1 MDGWDDD
8 GDGSQERERAPP
20 PADREREREGGYCG
34 VSSAPLPRFGLSV
47 APRKE
52 GGKEGRYT
60 SHNNWMAHGV
70 YYPPDQMRA
79 EAEFPTALAMV

>member
-1 MDGWDDD
+1 MDGTTTATVHKKEKELLHP
-8 GDGSQERERAPP
+8 QT
-20 PADREREREGGYCG
+20 EREREGGYCG

-52 GGKEGRYT
+52 GRKEGRYT
-60 SHNNWMAHGV
+60 SHNNWMAQGV